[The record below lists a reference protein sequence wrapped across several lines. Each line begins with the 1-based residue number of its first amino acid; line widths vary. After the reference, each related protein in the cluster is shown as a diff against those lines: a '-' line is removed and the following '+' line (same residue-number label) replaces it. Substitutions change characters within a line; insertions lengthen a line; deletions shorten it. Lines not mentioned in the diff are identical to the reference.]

1 MGFNIQ
7 FYKRVDQRITIS
19 NLTYNYSTPECM
31 AYWYG
36 RRDYHGKLVGEA
48 REIMFESI
56 RRMEEDGIIP
66 NDLKNYVRPT
76 KETITSDLL
85 MWLKITY
92 SDLEK
97 MDDDLLIM
105 LE

>member
-1 MGFNIQ
+1 MGFNIH
-7 FYKRVDQRITIS
+7 FYEIVDKRLTIS
-19 NLTYNYSTPECM
+19 NLTYNYSTPECK

-48 REIMFESI
+48 REIMKLAIE
-56 RRMEEDGIIP
+56 RMEEDGIVP
-66 NDLKNYVRPT
+66 NELGKNYGKT
-76 KETITSDLL
+76 TITSDLL

-97 MDDDLLIM
+97 MDEHLLIM